1 MSAPMSFAVVERVC
15 NREQTGDARR
25 RVGSRTAGHDFAS
38 TSVFDALFFDFPGS
52 RRPTLRAR
60 AAPGPAR
67 ASQRPAAPRAARGVP
82 APRLAVAPAPATP
95 GHTAFTFSSLKGPSS
110 YQSRTRS
117 HKTAGAA
124 QQPLRRPHGVAR
136 TKSRVARRLATD
148 KFTTLAQTAMPAQCA
163 SSPFAP
169 LSDPPPAFGMAIRLR
184 IDARAT
190 SSPPP
195 HPSLRCADGRS
206 ARRPEQEITRHAC
219 PSAEL

>member
-25 RVGSRTAGHDFAS
+25 RRQPHG
-38 TSVFDALFFDFPGS
+38 
-52 RRPTLRAR
+52 RAR
-60 AAPGPAR
+60 ASRRLRSLTLCSLTFPGPGDRRCARGRPPAQPGPA
-67 ASQRPAAPRAARGVP
+67 SGPPPP

-148 KFTTLAQTAMPAQCA
+148 KFTTLAQPLQRNARRHLSRRCLTHRQRLAWPYDSGSTHALHPRPLRTPPCG
-163 SSPFAP
+163 AP
-169 LSDPPPAFGMAIRLR
+169 MDDPHDGQYRRLRGMLAPPP
-184 IDARAT
+184 
-190 SSPPP
+190 SSD
-195 HPSLRCADGRS
+195 RD
-206 ARRPEQEITRHAC
+206 Q
-219 PSAEL
+219 